1 MYPELTMT
9 SLTQYIGLFVIL
21 LICFIVAVLGAL
33 ASINAGDF
41 YAELVKPVWAPPG
54 WLFGPVWTMLY
65 IMMGVAAWLVWR
77 PEGFSGAQLALS
89 LFLMQLIFNALW
101 SWLFFHMQLG
111 MWAFVDISLLW
122 ICLIA
127 MVILF
132 WQVSVIAGVLI
143 LPYIFWVSFAAM
155 LNYHIW
161 QLNPDLLL

>member
-1 MYPELTMT
+1 
-9 SLTQYIGLFVIL
+9 
-21 LICFIVAVLGAL
+21 
-33 ASINAGDF
+33 
-41 YAELVKPVWAPPG
+41 
-54 WLFGPVWTMLY
+54 
-65 IMMGVAAWLVWR
+65 
-77 PEGFSGAQLALS
+77 
-89 LFLMQLIFNALW
+89 MQLIFNALW